1 MKNDQNN
8 ILLNEPFLT
17 GNEKSYL
24 LDCINSNWIS
34 TSGYYV
40 NKFEQEVANYVDSR
54 YAIACSSGTAA
65 LHIALKVLGI
75 SNNDEVIVP
84 TVTFIATINAIRY
97 NNASPVFLDVDNFYN
112 IDVTKF
118 IKFIDNQTYYKD
130 GFTYN
135 KSTNNKIK
143 AVLPV
148 HVWGN
153 AVDLNKIIK
162 ICKEKNIKIIED
174 ASESLGSKYNSG
186 PLKNKYTGTIG
197 DIGCFS
203 FNGNKIITAGGG
215 GMIVTND
222 KLLAEKSIYFTSQA
236 KDDHLNFIHDEIGY
250 NYRLT
255 NLHAA
260 VGLAQIEKV
269 NEILIRKEEIFNFYL
284 EFFSNNDKISLVPR
298 PDYATNNHWLNIIR
312 FKNFNYLDLKKIITY
327 LNENCIQVRPIWQLN
342 HLQKP
347 YKNDE
352 FFDIVNATKLIENS
366 LCLPSSP
373 GMSNDDLKRVCETIN
388 TYCI

>member
-186 PLKNKYTGTIG
+186 PLKNKFTGTIG

-284 EFFSNNDKISLVPR
+284 EFFSNNDKINLVPR

-373 GMSNDDLKRVCETIN
+373 GMSNDDLKRVCEKIN